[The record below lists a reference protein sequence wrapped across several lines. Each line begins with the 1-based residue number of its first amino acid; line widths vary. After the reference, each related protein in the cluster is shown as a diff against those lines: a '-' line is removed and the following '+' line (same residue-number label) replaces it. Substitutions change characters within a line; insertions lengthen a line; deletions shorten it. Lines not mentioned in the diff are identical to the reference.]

1 MLKHRDITGGSSPLT
16 RGKLGVDALNT
27 LDERLIPAHAGKTTH
42 SVKETPAHRV
52 HPRSRGGKRIKHLLE
67 AVPGGLIPAH
77 AGKTAAIAWQVST
90 ARVHPHARGENAN
103 TYPRFDI
110 DAGSSP
116 LTQGKPSAV
125 KQHELGA
132 GLIPT
137 HAGKMATRSR
147 PPSNPTAHPRSR
159 GEKLHLVT
167 VDEAWAGSS
176 PPTGE
181 N

>member
-1 MLKHRDITGGSSPLT
+1 MTGSSPLT
-16 RGKLGVDALNT
+16 RGKRRRIDPVPETVG
-27 LDERLIPAHAGKTTH
+27 LIPTHAGKTTH